1 MRTGVKTLL
10 WMGFVATLVVSMAL
24 GLFVAWLLSD
34 VLPPGTV
41 VTIDNERFVMPA
53 FAHFG
58 HWLSAIVGVM
68 LVALLIVVLV
78 PLVLLLVLVASVV
91 AGGIGLLVSLA
102 PVALLGW
109 LVFLLVRRLRRNA
122 PGATTIA
129 S

>member
-10 WMGFVATLVVSMAL
+10 WMGFVATLVVALGL
-24 GLFVAWLLSD
+24 GLFVAWLLSE

-41 VTIDNERFVMPA
+41 ITIDNERFVMPA

-58 HWLSAIVGVM
+58 HWLTAIVGVM
-68 LVALLIVVLV
+68 LVAMIIVALL
-78 PLVLLLVLVASVV
+78 PLVLVLVVVVPMV
-91 AGGIGLLVSLA
+91 AGGIGLLVLLA

-109 LVFLLVRRLRRNA
+109 LVFLLVRRSRRPA
-122 PGATTIA
+122 QGATTIA

>member
-1 MRTGVKTLL
+1 VRTGVKPLL
-10 WMGFVATLVVSMAL
+10 WMGFVATLAVSLLL
-24 GLFVAWLLSD
+24 GLFVAWLLSE

-58 HWLSAIVGVM
+58 HWLSAIVGVI
-68 LVALLIVVLV
+68 LVSLLIVVLV
-78 PLVLLLVLVASVV
+78 PLVLLLVLVASMV
-91 AGGIGLLVSLA
+91 AGGTGLLVSLA

-109 LVFLLVRRLRRNA
+109 LVYLLVRRLRRNA